1 MRKLSLMILMMLLT
15 ATTINAQGYRNLKH
29 NGAQK
34 AKVIYRNTIRCLGIE
49 RDGSQ
54 TLRVVG
60 EGRNKSDA
68 REQAMKNAVWAVI
81 FDGIKDGANAGCST
95 KPLITEER
103 AQEKYEDY
111 FNIFFL
117 DNGAYKEYV
126 NMSDTKYRSKDKSK
140 TKLNYSI
147 EITVQV
153 RRAELQRRL
162 QDDNVIK

>member
-1 MRKLSLMILMMLLT
+1 MLLLT

-29 NGAQK
+29 NGVQK
-34 AKVIYRNTIRCLGIE
+34 TKVIYRNTIRCLGIE

-68 REQAMKNAVWAVI
+68 CEQAMKNAVWAVI

-103 AQEKYEDY
+103 ATPC
-111 FNIFFL
+111 
-117 DNGAYKEYV
+117 
-126 NMSDTKYRSKDKSK
+126 SSTKPD
-140 TKLNYSI
+140 I
-147 EITVQV
+147 EAV
-153 RRAELQRRL
+153 
-162 QDDNVIK
+162 